1 MGKNTKPLVSPNRF
15 TVFSIEVDKEIKLDT
30 SYDVHN
36 ITKESIVYHQYKNIR
51 SLYISDA
58 QLELDS
64 RKRITNVIQNGHT
77 LPLFFVEINSNTND
91 KKILNESSML
101 HTKI

>member
-15 TVFSIEVDKEIKLDT
+15 AVFSIEVDKEIKLDT

-64 RKRITNVIQNGHT
+64 RKKLRMSFKMAIRFRCFLLQLI
-77 LPLFFVEINSNTND
+77 
-91 KKILNESSML
+91 
-101 HTKI
+101 